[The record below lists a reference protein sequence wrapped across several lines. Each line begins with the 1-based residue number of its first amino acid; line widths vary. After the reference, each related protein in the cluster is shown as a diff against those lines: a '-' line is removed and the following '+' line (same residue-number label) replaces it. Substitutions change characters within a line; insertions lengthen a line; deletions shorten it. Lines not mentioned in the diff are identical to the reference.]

1 MEPFCALQYSMQVL
15 MQCFIVY
22 LYRLQNAEEGALVYL
37 LQLVV
42 DI

>member
-1 MEPFCALQYSMQVL
+1 MQF
-15 MQCFIVY
+15 FIVY

-42 DI
+42 EIWAMNVSPFKLKLI